1 MKMLITKRLLHDS
14 LAQRVLLF
22 FTLLCLLPLY
32 TINTVHAASGS
43 DVLSELT
50 PVIRSM
56 IQPMIQSVPVQPV
69 QPVPTQQPVQPI
81 QPRQH
86 LASAG
91 SCNAHYEVVITQV
104 NGMSLDKDKVIS
116 FGDFQSHGNGR
127 MPRRAAEHAKQLAE
141 RCMQTQW
148 YSEQDGIP
156 YECLDQQGVSGYHI
170 QDFDRTLRREICQSL
185 KPLPCDQG
193 MAEVRYS
200 IFSVVEGDQGCGP
213 RMNVASRTLLE
224 RGVLVQCQCR
234 QQRSQRSQLPAP
246 QQVSPVQGTV
256 FYHIP
261 RQTLVAWQP
270 VRKAKSYLV
279 EIKYNGRLWT
289 TLNTTG
295 EATFVTFD
303 FPGPGQGEWR
313 VIAQGRRSMHGTAS
327 PWASFSY
334 QR

>member
-1 MKMLITKRLLHDS
+1 MNILTKKRSPAHFV
-14 LAQRVLLF
+14 VLF
-22 FTLLCLLPLY
+22 AAMLCLLPLH
-32 TINTVHAASGS
+32 TVNTVHAASGS
-43 DVLSELT
+43 DFLSEII
-50 PVIRSM
+50 PVIRPM
-56 IQPMIQSVPVQPV
+56 IQPMIQPQPQPV
-69 QPVPTQQPVQPI
+69 QPVQPVQPI

-86 LASAG
+86 RASAG
-91 SCNAHYEVVITQV
+91 TCTAHYEVVVTQV
-104 NGMSLDKDKVIS
+104 NGMSLDRDKVIS
-116 FGDFQSHGNGR
+116 FGEFQSHGNGR
-127 MPRRAAEHAKQLAE
+127 QPRKAAKRAKQIAE

-156 YECLDQQGVSGYHI
+156 YECLNQQGVSGYHI

-200 IFSVVEGDQGCGP
+200 IFSVVDGEQGCGT
-213 RMNVASRTLLE
+213 RMNVASRTLLD
-224 RGVLVQCQCR
+224 RGVLVQCKCR
-234 QQRSQRSQLPAP
+234 QRSQRSQLPAP

-256 FYHIP
+256 FHHIP

-289 TLNTTG
+289 TLNSTG
-295 EATFVTFD
+295 EATFVTFN

-313 VIAQGRRSMHGTAS
+313 VIAQGRRSINGPAS
-327 PWASFSY
+327 PWSSFSY